1 VSANTLAGLAL
12 LAALG
17 ALWYAVDADDY
28 ADGYTAGAEAVCRQV
43 TGGRGAVEV
52 GVCRVGGGRVGWGG
66 EE

>member
-1 VSANTLAGLAL
+1 VSTNTIAGLAL

-28 ADGYTAGAEAVCRQV
+28 ADGYTAGADA
-43 TGGRGAVEV
+43 
-52 GVCRVGGGRVGWGG
+52 VCRVGGGRVGWGG